1 MAQLITPDYNQ
12 LVPNLSLLGTG
23 FEQGTR
29 ISESMANREAL
40 KAEAQASGQLA
51 GIAQTQADKQNAI
64 DQGIAD
70 DDRNAASDKRDA
82 DLQAL
87 MASKSDAE
95 RADLERENIELTTTS
110 VNALGITD
118 LTQRRLFL
126 ERKKAQYVENKRDT
140 SNIDRALAQDDAE
153 LEKTLKMQAEQGQ
166 DISVRLNRMF
176 SSAETPAG
184 TAEFT
189 SLTKDLTKEQ
199 KQEAT
204 LIKLGL
210 SPRAVGNAL
219 QTITSQGI
227 EQEIG
232 KASAVI
238 KQREKFGE
246 MTGVSR
252 AKMID
257 AGFEQITKI
266 NRGIGNIDRAAE
278 LINSG
283 AGVGAIEK
291 FFPSFKAAS
300 VELDNVQ
307 KSMALDVIGSVTF
320 GALSQGE
327 LNLAKEVA
335 LPIGLDAPELIEHL
349 KQRKEAQIKLRDYF
363 QDQIQF
369 LDQGGTVAGFLRSKE
384 NENAQQPAETNQADQ
399 PQANSIQDVGI
410 IMEDENGNRARVY
423 QDGRFEEL

>member
-278 LINSG
+278 L
-283 AGVGAIEK
+283 
-291 FFPSFKAAS
+291 
-300 VELDNVQ
+300 DNVQ

>member
-12 LVPNLSLLGTG
+12 LVPNLSLFGTG

-40 KAEAQASGQLA
+40 KASAQASGQLA
-51 GIAQTQADKQNAI
+51 GNRQRQADQQFNINAGKA
-64 DQGIAD
+64 Q
-70 DDRNAASDKRDA
+70 DDRNAASIKLDTDIQTYV
-82 DLQAL
+82 DNT
-87 MASKSDAE
+87 SKAQRQEDQ
-95 RADLERENIELTTTS
+95 RENIELTTTA

-118 LTQRRLFL
+118 KTQRRLFL
-126 ERKKAQYVENKRDT
+126 ERKLAQYIENGRDT
-140 SNIDRALAQDDAE
+140 SNIQRALAQDDSQ
-153 LEKTLKMQAEQGQ
+153 LEQTLTMQAERGRKLA
-166 DISVRLNRMF
+166 DRLNEMF
-176 SSAETPAG
+176 SSAEEPAG

-189 SLTKDLTKEQ
+189 NLTKDLTEEQ
-199 KQEAT
+199 RQEAT

-232 KASAVI
+232 RASAVI
-238 KQREKFGE
+238 EQRKKFGE

-335 LPIGLDAPELIEHL
+335 LPIGLDAPQLIEHL

-384 NENAQQPAETNQADQ
+384 NENAQQPAKTSQADQ
-399 PQANSIQDVGI
+399 PQANSIQDAGI